1 MKKRFLKIEK
11 RVRFII
17 STVIISFLFLFSTL
31 FFFDKAPVFIPLL
44 MGTTYFLV
52 YFSLLEDIKRIEW
65 VMLFLMPIFFVISLY
80 LFYFLYPSRWLTRMP
95 MTIFFAV
102 SFYALLLCSNIF
114 NVGVE
119 KSLQLYRPAF
129 SISVFY
135 QLLTLF
141 LLFQVIMSF
150 HFTYLVNGV
159 LVGGITFI
167 FAVYFFWT
175 INLKLYL
182 DKEVLQYAGFI
193 ALILTEIAILFSF
206 VPINPSIFS
215 LFLVACY
222 YVATGLI
229 HAFLNKSLYKE
240 IIREYLIVFIIILL
254 INLITIEWW

>member
-17 STVIISFLFLFSTL
+17 STVIITLLFLFSTL
-31 FFFDKAPVFIPLL
+31 FFFDKARVFLPLL
-44 MGTTYFLV
+44 IGATYFLV
-52 YFSLLEDIKRIEW
+52 YFSLLEDIEKIEW

-95 MTIFFAV
+95 TSIFFAI

-141 LLFQVIMSF
+141 LIFQVIISF
-150 HFTYLVNGV
+150 HFSYLVNGF

-167 FAVYFFWT
+167 LAIYFFWT

-182 DKEVLQYAGFI
+182 DQEVLRYAGFI
-193 ALILTEIAILFSF
+193 ALILTELAVLFSF

-229 HAFLNKSLYKE
+229 HAYLNKSLYKE
-240 IIREYLIVFIIILL
+240 IIREYLIVLFIIFFIT
-254 INLITIEWW
+254 LITIEWF